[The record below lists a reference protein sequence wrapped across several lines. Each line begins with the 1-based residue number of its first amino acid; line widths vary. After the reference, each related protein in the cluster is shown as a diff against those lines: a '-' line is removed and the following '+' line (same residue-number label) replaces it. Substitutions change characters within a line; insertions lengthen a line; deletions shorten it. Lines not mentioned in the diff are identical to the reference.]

1 MSTEYITQ
9 GNEKHILS
17 GGINMNELYIS
28 DCWIYF
34 KTDKNTYDE
43 AMDEFLEKCMDTG
56 IDINIEKACLRDE
69 NGDEVD
75 E

>member
-1 MSTEYITQ
+1 
-9 GNEKHILS
+9 
-17 GGINMNELYIS
+17 
-28 DCWIYF
+28 
-34 KTDKNTYDE
+34 
-43 AMDEFLEKCMDTG
+43 MDEFLEKCMDTG